1 MRAGDDAVVD
11 AGVEV
16 GTEGGTEVGTEV
28 GTGVVAGVVVVGADA
43 ESVGASVAAQ
53 RSVGHRAAGFVG
65 DPADGEC
72 VVAVRAM
79 AAELFPDC
87 EIVMPS

>member
-1 MRAGDDAVVD
+1 MGELVAGVAAPRVLVVRTGDDAVVD
-11 AGVEV
+11 AGAD
-16 GTEGGTEVGTEV
+16 G
-28 GTGVVAGVVVVGADA
+28 VAGVVVLGADA
-43 ESVGASVAAQ
+43 ESVGASVAVQ

>member
-1 MRAGDDAVVD
+1 MKA
-11 AGVEV
+11 
-16 GTEGGTEVGTEV
+16 EGFDSARGSRG
-28 GTGVVAGVVVVGADA
+28 VAGVGVG
-43 ESVGASVAAQ
+43 SGSGSGSGVIIVGTDGELVGVSVAAQ
-53 RSVGHRAAGFVG
+53 RSNGDRAAGFVG
-65 DPADGEC
+65 DLADDEC